1 MLINYPQP
9 LLCKDRKDKALTKGI
24 LNLVCSEANWSAEN
38 MIGILEGLSM
48 LVVRGDM
55 KSEKGEDKCWSSV
68 LNSTWVMFLDH

>member
-55 KSEKGEDKCWSSV
+55 KNEKGEDKSWSSV
-68 LNSTWVMFLDH
+68 SNSTWVIFLDP

>member
-1 MLINYPQP
+1 MEFLCFAKLVTYIKVLINYPQP
-9 LLCKDRKDKALTKGI
+9 LICKGRKDLALTKGI

-55 KSEKGEDKCWSSV
+55 RSEKGEK
-68 LNSTWVMFLDH
+68 N